1 MMWWARF
8 GPRPW
13 SLTVSEVLI
22 KLNWIIFWIVQ
33 KEGRKRRKK
42 KKKAGE
48 ERNFFFVFF
57 VCVKSRKFTSNN
69 NSTVL
74 NMKQKAWQSEN
85 AQHRAEQASV
95 STDDIDVDQMQQEE
109 LVQWRWVKP
118 HAATQEQQLRRLTQ
132 ILLVQ
137 TEIWAVGWCRLTHF
151 TTCFN

>member
-13 SLTVSEVLI
+13 SLRVLEVLI
-22 KLNWIIFWIVQ
+22 KLNWNYFLHCP
-33 KEGRKRRKK
+33 KRRKK
-42 KKKAGE
+42 KKKKRKTLEKKGT
-48 ERNFFFVFF
+48 FLFFF

-137 TEIWAVGWCRLTHF
+137 TEIWVVGWCRLTHF